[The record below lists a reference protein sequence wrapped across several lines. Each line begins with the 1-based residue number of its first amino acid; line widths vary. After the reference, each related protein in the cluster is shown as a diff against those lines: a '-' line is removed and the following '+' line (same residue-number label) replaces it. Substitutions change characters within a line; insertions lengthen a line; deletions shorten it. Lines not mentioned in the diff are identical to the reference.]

1 MPAIILSGTFLFSH
15 NLESGKMNKLKLARP
30 KKAEEKAEEAKGK
43 SGQELGYFS
52 AAQYSL
58 IEIYGADS
66 ERFIN
71 AQTTSDVKALKPY
84 QWQPSALL
92 DRKAHVVAYF
102 NLYRKNSSY
111 RIIAEE
117 SQVATILEHLDKYIF
132 SDKVELL
139 NLSSGKMLALI
150 GSDARTIIN
159 DNLNQKNPALFER
172 DLIDGD
178 LCGINVHIFRAPLS
192 SREAFLIYSAGDQF
206 ETLQEKLLPAL
217 NQHGAKQL
225 SEEQVLIERIEAG
238 LPKFATDF
246 TSENLIIELGLEDK
260 AISYTKGCF
269 QGQEVLAR
277 VKGHGSPNKQL
288 TGLILELESNQNSP
302 TGGKIAVGT
311 PLMVAGQEVAKIL
324 SNGYSQRL
332 QKHIA
337 LAMVKRDFRTPGRQ
351 LEVSIAVT
359 SESGDSAAITG
370 KATIKLLPFIEPE
383 DLKLK
388 AKDLYEEAL
397 KLYAT
402 IGSQD
407 SSPDSSQDT
416 NTTEAIKKLRTAL
429 LLDSHLEDAYE
440 ALGVILSKENQLDE
454 AVELMETLAR
464 INPDSIMAYANLSV
478 FYLEQGGGKEKAEE
492 AKAQSM
498 SIRMRLAA
506 KEAMQEHQQKEDT
519 AKIEAEALERKAM
532 FEQVIEIDSDDLFAN
547 NGLGNCYNI
556 LKQYQLA
563 EPYLLKAIQIKPNHT
578 VAYQELGRTYEG
590 LGKTEKAIETFKKG
604 IDVAAQKGDI
614 TPLKAMQARLDSLL
628 SKPESKPDIKL
639 SPKPESSD
647 AAI

>member
-1 MPAIILSGTFLFSH
+1 
-15 NLESGKMNKLKLARP
+15 MNKLKLARP
-30 KKAEEKAEEAKGK
+30 KKAEEKAEAPQSN

-139 NLSSGKMLALI
+139 NLNSGKMLALI
-150 GSDARTIIN
+150 GSDARTVIN
-159 DNLNQKNPALFER
+159 DNLRQKNPALFER

-192 SREAFLIYSAGDQF
+192 SREAFLIYCAGNQF

-217 NQHGAKQL
+217 SQHGAKKL

-238 LPKFATDF
+238 LPQFATDF
-246 TSENLIIELGLEDK
+246 SSENLIIELGLEDK

-288 TGLILELESNQNSP
+288 TGLILELESNQNSCI
-302 TGGKIAVGT
+302 GGKIAAGT

-324 SNGYSQRL
+324 SNAYSQRL
-332 QKHIA
+332 QRHIA

-359 SESGDSAAITG
+359 SESGESTAITG
-370 KATIKLLPFIEPE
+370 KATVKLLPFIEPE

-388 AKDLYEEAL
+388 AKDLYEQAL

-402 IGSQD
+402 IGSKSTSNNVVADQATDPVSNQTSSETSSQD
-407 SSPDSSQDT
+407 SSQTISQDS
-416 NTTEAIKKLRTAL
+416 NTAEAIKKLRTAL

-519 AKIEAEALERKAM
+519 AKVEAEALERKAM
-532 FEQVIEIDSDDLFAN
+532 FEQVIEIDSEDLFAN

-590 LGKTEKAIETFKKG
+590 LGQTEKAIETFKKG

-628 SKPESKPDIKL
+628 SKPEA
-639 SPKPESSD
+639 SD
-647 AAI
+647 AAV

>member
-1 MPAIILSGTFLFSH
+1 
-15 NLESGKMNKLKLARP
+15 MNKLKLARP
-30 KKAEEKAEEAKGK
+30 NKVEASPDQGAKFV
-43 SGQELGYFS
+43 SGYYP

-58 IEIYGADS
+58 IEIYGADAQ
-66 ERFIN
+66 RFIN

-84 QWQPSALL
+84 QWQASALL

-111 RIIAEE
+111 RIVAEE
-117 SQVATILEHLDKYIF
+117 SQVAAILEHLDKYIF

-139 NLSSGKMLALI
+139 NLSAGKMMALI
-150 GSDARTIIN
+150 GSDARLIIN
-159 DNLNQKNPALFER
+159 ECMKVKNPALFER
-172 DLIDGD
+172 DLIDAE
-178 LCGINVHIFRAPLS
+178 LCGIDVHIFRAPLS
-192 SREAFLIYSAGDQF
+192 SREAFLIYCGQ
-206 ETLQEKLLPAL
+206 EQYQTLQDKLAPILK
-217 NQHGAKQL
+217 QHGVKKL
-225 SEEQVLIERIEAG
+225 SNDELLLERIEAG
-238 LPKFATDF
+238 LPQFATDF
-246 TSENLIIELGLEDK
+246 NSENLIIELGLEDK

-277 VKGHGSPNKQL
+277 VKGHGSPSKQL
-288 TGLILELESNQNSP
+288 TGLILDLQGSQK
-302 TGGKIAVGT
+302 TKIKVGT

-324 SNGYSQRL
+324 SNAYSPRL

-337 LAMVKRDFRTPGRQ
+337 LAMVKRDHRTPGRV
-351 LEVSIAVT
+351 LECTIALE
-359 SESGDSAAITG
+359 SESENKSEAEEDTATSLSG
-370 KATIKLLPFIEPE
+370 KATVKLLPFFEPE

-388 AKDLYEEAL
+388 AKNLYEEGL

-402 IGSQD
+402 TENKNIA
-407 SSPDSSQDT
+407 
-416 NTTEAIKKLRTAL
+416 EAISKLRSAL
-429 LLDSHLEDAYE
+429 LLDSSLEDAYE

-506 KEAMQEHQQKEDT
+506 KEAMQDHLQKEDT
-519 AKIEAEALERKAM
+519 AKIEAEALERKTM
-532 FEQVIEIDSDDLFAN
+532 FEQVIEIDADDLFAN

-556 LKQYQLA
+556 LQQYQLA

-590 LGKTEKAIETFKKG
+590 LGLTDKAIETFKKG
-604 IDVAAQKGDI
+604 IDVAAQKGDM

-628 SKPESKPDIKL
+628 
-639 SPKPESSD
+639 
-647 AAI
+647 AN

>member
-238 LPKFATDF
+238 LPKFAIDF
-246 TSENLIIELGLEDK
+246 SSDNLIIELGLEDK

-288 TGLILELESNQNSP
+288 SGLILELESNQNSP

-402 IGSQD
+402 TGSQD
-407 SSPDSSQDT
+407 SRPDSSQDT

>member
-1 MPAIILSGTFLFSH
+1 
-15 NLESGKMNKLKLARP
+15 MNKLKLARP